1 LTSED
6 FEFIAKLAWKA
17 NQDQN
22 SEQIVAIS
30 QVLECYMIRR
40 SYQYRNMAD
49 RIFVQLVQGKCSE
62 LYQVQTYL
70 KQHLATAIAELAE
83 ADREM
88 DLFKEQLKKA
98 KKNTTS
104 QGLAEAKEV
113 EMQIRFL
120 GTHILGLA
128 NGLKIFSTNF
138 L

>member
-1 LTSED
+1 
-6 FEFIAKLAWKA
+6 
-17 NQDQN
+17 
-22 SEQIVAIS
+22 
-30 QVLECYMIRR
+30 
-40 SYQYRNMAD
+40 MAD
-49 RIFVQLVQGKCSE
+49 RIFVQLVQGKSSD